1 MVQQSDERISSLV
14 DGEFDG
20 QDPHAAVEVLLKE
33 EKARGRWARYHL
45 ISDAMK
51 QNLTNGIN
59 QQFSSRVMAALENE
73 PTVLAPPKRE
83 FSDLGR
89 RLSGLAVAASVAV
102 VAVFGVQ
109 LMNQEVYKES
119 GQAPVNQVAQAPTK
133 NQVSAKN
140 QALAQAQFSTQRPT
154 RKNLVRPDM
163 RPSVQ
168 TVTQSQRQSDPHT
181 TIQKRSHSYFNKY
194 LIDHNQQT
202 ARAIQGV
209 VPYARIIAY
218 PDQYHN
224 SISQR
229 QK

>member
-1 MVQQSDERISSLV
+1 MAQQSDERISSLV

-20 QDPHAAVEVLLKE
+20 QDPHAAVEALLKDE
-33 EKARGRWARYHL
+33 EARGRWARYHL
-45 ISDAMK
+45 MSDAMK
-51 QNLTNGIN
+51 RNLPNGID
-59 QQFSSRVMAALENE
+59 QQLSSRVMAALENE

-109 LMNQEVYKES
+109 LMNQEAYQEN
-119 GQAPVNQVAQAPTK
+119 GQASVSQVAQASAK
-133 NQVSAKN
+133 SQVSAKN
-140 QALAQAQFSTQRPT
+140 QALAQAQLSTQRSIQN
-154 RKNLVRPDM
+154 NLVRPDM
-163 RPSVQ
+163 RPGVQ
-168 TVTQSQRQSDPHT
+168 TVTQSQRQSDPHAA
-181 TIQKRSHSYFNKY
+181 IRKHSYSYLNKY

-218 PDQYHN
+218 PDQYH
-224 SISQR
+224 SVRQSQ
-229 QK
+229 K